1 MKTVILAGG
10 FGTRISEETRLIPK
24 PMVRIGSMPVLWHI
38 MKIYSHYKLNDFI
51 ICCGYK
57 GDLIKDYFH
66 NYFLY
71 NSDLYIDLK
80 KKNYKK
86 IGINS
91 EENWKIHLVDTGVNT
106 LTAGR
111 IKRIYKYVKNDDFFC
126 CTYGD
131 GLSNLNIKKL
141 ISFHKKSKKLAT
153 ITAVENP
160 SRYGDIKLNK
170 NGEVTQFNE
179 KNIRNKIN
187 GGFMVFSKKIFDYID
202 SDNCILEKDVL
213 VRLANENKLAGF
225 THQGFWQ
232 SMDTLREKNYL
243 EDLWNNNKA
252 PWKIWK

>member
-24 PMVRIGSMPVLWHI
+24 PMVRIGNMPILWHI
-38 MKIYSHYKLNDFI
+38 MKIYSYYKLNDFV

-57 GDLIKDYFH
+57 GDLIKDYFY

-86 IGINS
+86 IGING
-91 EENWKIHLVDTGVNT
+91 EENWKIHLVNTGINT

-111 IKRIYKYVKNDDFFC
+111 IKRIYKYVKNDDYFC

-131 GLSNLNIKKL
+131 GLSNLNLKKL

-153 ITAVENP
+153 VTAVENP

-170 NGEVTQFNE
+170 NGEITQFNE

>member
-225 THQGFWQ
+225 THQGFCC
-232 SMDTLREKNYL
+232 
-243 EDLWNNNKA
+243 
-252 PWKIWK
+252 

>member
-91 EENWKIHLVDTGVNT
+91 EEDWKIHLVDTGINT

-170 NGEVTQFNE
+170 NGEITQFNE

-202 SDNCILEKDVL
+202 SDDCILEKDVL

>member
-91 EENWKIHLVDTGVNT
+91 EEDWKIHLVDTGINT

-131 GLSNLNIKKL
+131 GLSHLNIKKL

-170 NGEVTQFNE
+170 NGEITQFNE

-202 SDNCILEKDVL
+202 SDDCILEKDVL